1 MSASTD
7 ITYTPRRDSTAEA
20 ELSVLGAV
28 YKYVLFD
35 SQARKGD
42 PHDLTSES
50 IKNRTTRTDMKGTD
64 NADIHGN

>member
-1 MSASTD
+1 VGKASISYAIRTD
-7 ITYTPRRDSTAEA
+7 ATPES
-20 ELSVLGAV
+20 ELSVLGAA

-42 PHDLTSES
+42 PHDLTSDS
-50 IKNRTTRTDMKGTD
+50 TKNRTTRTDMKGTD